1 MNMPGRISAWDD
13 KYPFLFV
20 ILRVVLGLILAIRG
34 IYFLTAIQ
42 PLFYLIKSSG
52 LSKLNMNM
60 PLALFVCWVH
70 ILGGTFI
77 ILGFLTRISAW
88 AQIPIILGAIFFINL
103 NNNLSQS
110 LRELLLSVFV
120 LILLIPFALTGG
132 GKISMDRY
140 AKGHLL

>member
-1 MNMPGRISAWDD
+1 MNIPGKISLWDD

-20 ILRVVLGLILAIRG
+20 ILRVTLGLILAIRG
-34 IYFLTAIQ
+34 LYFLTSIQ
-42 PLFYLIKSSG
+42 PLYYLIEGST

-77 ILGFLTRISAW
+77 ILGFLTRISVW

-103 NNNLSQS
+103 NNGMPHSFP
-110 LRELLLSVFV
+110 ELLLSVFV
-120 LILLIPFALTGG
+120 LILLILFALAGG
-132 GKISMDRY
+132 GKISMDQY
-140 AKGHLL
+140 AKKHLL